1 MTDRVSPRLP
11 NDIPALGISLAG
23 PPGAAGGGGVG
34 GAPAAGHI
42 RGLAPP

>member
-23 PPGAAGGGGVG
+23 GGGGGGGGGGVRG
-34 GAPAAGHI
+34 GG
-42 RGLAPP
+42 

>member
-23 PPGAAGGGGVG
+23 GRGGGGG
-34 GAPAAGHI
+34 GGGGGGPAPAG
-42 RGLAPP
+42 